1 MASIEFIQK
10 RVDGAKTK
18 IEKLNKKLERIEI
31 AKASNYEE
39 NNPYCYSDYDLRY
52 TVRDLEEAKGKTF
65 KNTKISLQKNKK
77 RLEIEMLKR
86 STTSWTNGCKTVL
99 NISIR
104 NIQNTRPPGKNIFEK
119 IGSIASA
126 LTTEAIRHQ
135 KKEKQTE
142 KNTTK

>member
-1 MASIEFIQK
+1 M
-10 RVDGAKTK
+10 VD
-18 IEKLNKKLERIEI
+18 
-31 AKASNYEE
+31 
-39 NNPYCYSDYDLRY
+39 
-52 TVRDLEEAKGKTF
+52 
-65 KNTKISLQKNKK
+65 
-77 RLEIEMLKR
+77 
-86 STTSWTNGCKTVL
+86 KTVL

>member
-1 MASIEFIQK
+1 MKKTTRIVIVIMTFDTRFAILKK
-10 RVDGAKTK
+10 R
-18 IEKLNKKLERIEI
+18 RQ
-31 AKASNYEE
+31 
-39 NNPYCYSDYDLRY
+39 
-52 TVRDLEEAKGKTF
+52 TF

-77 RLEIEMLKR
+77 RPEVETLKR